1 MPFNPT
7 QMQLALG
14 TGGVSRLGGTAAFN
28 PMATALSPA
37 GGAVTGGVSGSA
49 PGATG
54 VGVTQQATA
63 GVDPA
68 WSRIFGSATPTTL
81 LQQRTAS
88 GGVSPTPAA
97 QPNSQHH
104 TGVPSGPSPGQAS
117 TMNAMVPGANSEA
130 NPNNGFSLEQQNG
143 GLSNA
148 EKGKDSA
155 APAPQ
160 TSVPNVEQAAAQTA
174 VPNVPTKSTLAAPA
188 VQTETKAATA
198 TQTGG
203 SGQFANV
210 KAAPI
215 WSLIQ
220 QQGITPAQVP
230 AFLQKHGWTQD
241 ASGVWVQSPL
251 RGTPWADMNAPMT
264 PVANP
269 GTVDPSMSSA
279 QINALTGG
287 NQTLNDLVGRAMRLY
302 TQLNSTPDVGGTTPK
317 PTAEDQ
323 NNFNILNNYLKS
335 IGITIGA
342 TASPAPGGGGTTPTP
357 GGTGPGGQ
365 GGGGQ
370 GSGGGGGG
378 GPNGDGSQYTPPPE
392 TPAPPPASTVITD
405 PSGTQG
411 GGPAYPGTNLDL
423 SNVTGDQFYR
433 NSGMNGLLADLYK
446 TYGDKAPAIFEMI
459 QSGAQQQNQDNN
471 RQNAVNAYG
480 GRMAD
485 YQNSPLYTGI
495 QKLSTDIL
503 NDPTTIPWD
512 IVRNQAVGSV
522 DKSMDAA
529 RQALAGSAGRRGLST
544 GAVAGMTADIGR
556 QQQDETAKTL
566 GSYEIQKAQTDRQMQ
581 MQALQAALG
590 GFAGTSG
597 FDMSNAS
604 NLANL
609 IAGNSSEYG
618 NYASGLGSAF
628 MNIDATQSAI
638 DQANKQGKLTWEDA
652 FNAFMGTAGKVGS
665 AMLGKPA

>member
-37 GGAVTGGVSGSA
+37 GGAVSGNVGGMA
-49 PGATG
+49 PGGTN
-54 VGVTQQATA
+54 VGVTPQVPA

-81 LQQRTAS
+81 LAQRTAS
-88 GGVSPTPAA
+88 GGVSPSPAA
-97 QPNSQHH
+97 QPSAP
-104 TGVPSGPSPGQAS
+104 TSAGPSPQQAG
-117 TMNAMVPGANSEA
+117 TINAMVPGANSEA
-130 NPNNGFSLEQQNG
+130 NPNNGFSLEKQAG

-160 TSVPNVEQAAAQTA
+160 SA
-174 VPNVPTKSTLAAPA
+174 VPNVQPPAPQQQTTVPNVAMKSVMAP
-188 VQTETKAATA
+188 QTETKAATA
-198 TQTGG
+198 TTSAPQG

-210 KAAPI
+210 RAAPI
-215 WSLIQ
+215 WNLIQ
-220 QQGITPAQVP
+220 QQGVSPAQVP
-230 AFLQKHGWTQD
+230 AFLRQHGWTQD

-264 PVANP
+264 PVATP
-269 GTVDPSMSSA
+269 GAVDPSMTPA

-287 NQTLNDLVGRAMRLY
+287 NQTLNDLVGRALRLY
-302 TQLNSTPDVGGTTPK
+302 SQLNQAPDVGGTTPG
-317 PTAEDQ
+317 PTADDL
-323 NNFNILNNYLKS
+323 NNYNILSNYLKS
-335 IGITIGA
+335 LGITLGA
-342 TASPAPGGGGTTPTP
+342 GSAVPGPDQPGQSAPPA
-357 GGTGPGGQ
+357 
-365 GGGGQ
+365 
-370 GSGGGGGG
+370 GGGGGHPVDQLP
-378 GPNGDGSQYTPPPE
+378 PNQLPQPGVPNPPQTSP
-392 TPAPPPASTVITD
+392 TDTYQQPPAPPPDTVVTD
-405 PSGTQG
+405 PSGDQG

-433 NSGMNGLLADLYK
+433 NSGMAGLLADLYK

-459 QSGAQQQNQDNN
+459 QSGAQQQNLQNN
-471 RQNAVNAYG
+471 RQNAVNSYG

-485 YQNSPLYTGI
+485 YQNSPLFTGI
-495 QKLSTDIL
+495 QDLSTSIL
-503 NDPTTIPWD
+503 NNPTTIPWD

-522 DKSMDAA
+522 DKSMEAA
-529 RQALAGSAGRRGLST
+529 RQALGSSAGRRGLST
-544 GAVAGMTADIGR
+544 GAVAGMAADIGR

-581 MQALQAALG
+581 LQALQAALG

-609 IAGNSSEYG
+609 IAGNPSEYG

-638 DQANKQGKLTWEDA
+638 DQANQQGKLTWEDA